1 MTRLKVQNHVQYQV
15 MLTVFLYR
23 RAIKRTTEAMQS
35 NAALALS
42 PLLAT
47 DPKEALCSL
56 DIQRIRTLPLVAQ
69 TAKPVVRYRAL
80 LLKVSRSVVFALLI
94 FHIWYISVT
103 TILVA
108 CFAFVDPAATTLSV
122 YRKYVDG
129 WVIVKPLP
137 TALEHI
143 PKTARRM
150 LITIEDHKFYEHYG
164 IDLEAFERAIEVN
177 QLIGRPMYGGSTL
190 TMQTARTL
198 FLVPFKSYLRKYLEV
213 IVAFELEI
221 FLSKERILELY
232 FSWAEW
238 GKGVFG
244 IEAASKLYNKA
255 PVAKLNATQMA
266 RLMAVLSSPIR
277 FTPVTLGK
285 SKLLTWRYEFLL
297 DRYVR

>member
-1 MTRLKVQNHVQYQV
+1 MITA
-15 MLTVFLYR
+15 FLYH
-23 RAIKRTTEAMQS
+23 RAVKRTTKAIQRDE
-35 NAALALS
+35 ALALGS
-42 PLLAT
+42 LLVA
-47 DPKEALCSL
+47 DSGEALRNP
-56 DIQRIRTLPLVAQ
+56 DVQRLRTLPLIAQ
-69 TAKPVVRYRAL
+69 NVKPVARYRAR
-80 LLKVSRSVVFALLI
+80 LLKVSRTVFFALLV
-94 FHIWYISVT
+94 FHVWYISVT
-103 TILVA
+103 TLLVA

-137 TALEHI
+137 TALERI

-150 LITIEDHKFYEHYG
+150 LVSIEDHKFYEHHG

-177 QLIGRPMYGGSTL
+177 QQIGSPMYGGSTL

-198 FLVPFKSYLRKYLEV
+198 FLVPFKSYFRKYLEV

-221 FLSKERILELY
+221 LLSKERILELY

-244 IEAASKLYNKA
+244 IEAASRLYNKV

>member
-1 MTRLKVQNHVQYQV
+1 MVAAGLRKV
-15 MLTVFLYR
+15 L
-23 RAIKRTTEAMQS
+23 
-35 NAALALS
+35 
-42 PLLAT
+42 
-47 DPKEALCSL
+47 
-56 DIQRIRTLPLVAQ
+56 
-69 TAKPVVRYRAL
+69 
-80 LLKVSRSVVFALLI
+80 FALVF
-94 FHIWYISVT
+94 FHIWYIGVT
-103 TILVA
+103 TITVA
-108 CFAFVDPAATTLSV
+108 CFAFVDPAATTLSI

-129 WVIVKPLP
+129 WIIIRPLP
-137 TALEHI
+137 TDLERI

-150 LITIEDHKFYEHYG
+150 LVSIEDYKFYEHHG
-164 IDLEAFERAIEVN
+164 IDFEAFERAYEVN
-177 QLIGRPMYGGSTL
+177 QQIGRPMYGGSTL
-190 TMQTARTL
+190 TMQTARTI

-221 FLSKERILELY
+221 LLSKERILELY

-244 IEAASKLYNKA
+244 IEAASRLYNKA

-277 FTPVTLGK
+277 FTPATLSK

>member
-1 MTRLKVQNHVQYQV
+1 MARLDPRFRIVCIA
-15 MLTVFLYR
+15 MICVFLFR
-23 RAIKRTTEAMQS
+23 EAIKRTTAILRCDHGFEIDTKR
-35 NAALALS
+35 AASTKDVARN
-42 PLLAT
+42 
-47 DPKEALCSL
+47 KEIRR
-56 DIQRIRTLPLVAQ
+56 IQKLPLVARGE
-69 TAKPVVRYRAL
+69 KPGIRLKIKL
-80 LLKVSRSVVFALLI
+80 LRGLKAVFFSVAV
-94 FHIWYISVT
+94 FHIWYISTT

-122 YRKYVDG
+122 YRKYIDG
-129 WVIVKPLP
+129 WTIIKPVS
-137 TALEHI
+137 TALERI

-150 LITIEDHKFYEHYG
+150 LVSIEDYKFYEHHG
-164 IDLEAFERAIEVN
+164 IDFEAFARALEVN
-177 QLIGRPMYGGSTL
+177 QQIGQPMYGGSTL

-198 FLVPFKSYLRKYLEV
+198 FLVPVKSYLRKYLEV

-221 FLSKERILELY
+221 LLSKERILELY

-266 RLMAVLSSPIR
+266 RLMAVLSSPVR
-277 FTPVTLGK
+277 FTPATLGK

>member
-1 MTRLKVQNHVQYQV
+1 MI
-15 MLTVFLYR
+15 TVLLYR
-23 RAIKRTTEAMQS
+23 RAIKRTTGTMRGIDALTIDPPI
-35 NAALALS
+35 AADS
-42 PLLAT
+42 PVVQ
-47 DPKEALCSL
+47 KKQEV
-56 DIQRIRTLPLVAQ
+56 QRVRNLPLAVLPL
-69 TAKPVVRYRAL
+69 KPGARYRAMFVRAL
-80 LLKVSRSVVFALLI
+80 RTVFSAAVA
-94 FHIWYISVT
+94 FHIWYIGVT

-129 WVIVKPLP
+129 WTIVRPVP
-137 TALEHI
+137 TALERI

-150 LITIEDHKFYEHYG
+150 LVSIEDYKFYEHHG
-164 IDLEAFERAIEVN
+164 IDMEAFERAIEVN
-177 QLIGRPMYGGSTL
+177 QQIGRPMYGGSTL

-198 FLVPFKSYLRKYLEV
+198 FLVPFKSYIRKYLEV

-221 FLSKERILELY
+221 LLSKERILELY

-244 IEAASKLYNKA
+244 IEAASRLHFKA
-255 PVAKLNATQMA
+255 PVAKLTATQMA

>member
-1 MTRLKVQNHVQYQV
+1 MAL
-15 MLTVFLYR
+15 R
-23 RAIKRTTEAMQS
+23 RDGSLAIDVP
-35 NAALALS
+35 LAPDARSLS
-42 PLLAT
+42 RNQELL
-47 DPKEALCSL
+47 
-56 DIQRIRTLPLVAQ
+56 RVRNLPLVPQAAMSSHGYR
-69 TAKPVVRYRAL
+69 TVLLRGLRTLFLAAVV
-80 LLKVSRSVVFALLI
+80 

-129 WVIVKPLP
+129 WAIVRPVP
-137 TALEHI
+137 TALERI

-150 LITIEDHKFYEHYG
+150 LVSIEDYKFYEHHG

-177 QLIGRPMYGGSTL
+177 QQIGRPMYGGSTL

-221 FLSKERILELY
+221 LLPKERILELY

-255 PVAKLNATQMA
+255 PVSKLSATQMA

>member
-1 MTRLKVQNHVQYQV
+1 MITALLCK
-15 MLTVFLYR
+15 
-23 RAIKRTTEAMQS
+23 RAIKRTT
-35 NAALALS
+35 LALS
-42 PLLAT
+42 RDKAIGSAIGASPGTSSEEVLHNQGSSRIRSLPLAT
-47 DPKEALCSL
+47 KAMKA
-56 DIQRIRTLPLVAQ
+56 R
-69 TAKPVVRYRAL
+69 VRYRTL
-80 LLKVSRSVVFALLI
+80 LVKGLRAGFSATVI
-94 FHIWYISVT
+94 FHIWYICAT
-103 TILVA
+103 TIIVA
-108 CFAFVDPAATTLSV
+108 CFSFVDPAATTLSV

-129 WVIVKPLP
+129 WAIVRPVKTELGR
-137 TALEHI
+137 I

-150 LITIEDHKFYEHYG
+150 LVSIEDYKFYEHHG
-164 IDLEAFERAIEVN
+164 IDLEAFARAYEVN
-177 QLIGRPMYGGSTL
+177 QQIGRPMYGGSTL

-221 FLSKERILELY
+221 LLSKERILELY

-255 PVAKLNATQMA
+255 PVANLTATQMA

-277 FTPVTLGK
+277 FTPATLGN
-285 SKLLTWRYEFLL
+285 SKLLLWRYEFLL